1 MEGPP
6 PESMFRA
13 SKRRKVMRKRPTDD
27 DGDDQISSRTPVSAH
42 PTDNGAVLSAAETPT
57 NGEVQEEEDQ
67 DAYAEQVLRQ
77 RRPLVARRRGIGFS
91 TSSTPK
97 AMAVTS
103 EAVDASSALVPIES
117 TAELAAGRFVAPTG
131 HIASTDDKHM

>member
-1 MEGPP
+1 
-6 PESMFRA
+6 
-13 SKRRKVMRKRPTDD
+13 MRKRPTDD
-27 DGDDQISSRTPVSAH
+27 DGDDQISSRTSVSAH
-42 PTDNGAVLSAAETPT
+42 PTGNEAILSAAEIPT
-57 NGEVQEEEDQ
+57 NGEVQEKEDQ
-67 DAYAEQVLRQ
+67 DVYAEQVLRQ

-97 AMAVTS
+97 AIATTN

-117 TAELAAGRFVAPTG
+117 TAELATGRFVAPTG